1 MCDIGKEDEA
11 YSRLEAVRGAGM
23 SQRTRRPYLQYS
35 YQFQFDTAK
44 GDGRIRLQHSFTVA
58 ARRRNLPLKLVSE
71 IASTR
76 AMAEACYVES
86 GTRARHGSRVRRGNR
101 ERGIMRV
108 GQVTETEVLEEINLC
123 GDDLP
128 QT

>member
-23 SQRTRRPYLQYS
+23 SQRTRRPYLQYKLS
-35 YQFQFDTAK
+35 VSIRYSG
-44 GDGRIRLQHSFTVA
+44 GDGRIRLQHSFTAA

-76 AMAEACYVES
+76 AVAEACYVES
-86 GTRARHGSRVRRGNR
+86 GTRARHCSRVRRGNR
-101 ERGIMRV
+101 EGRIMRV
-108 GQVTETEVLEEINLC
+108 GQVTDTEVLEEINLC

-128 QT
+128 RT